1 MVIEKFAGLIDL
13 SSTKDNIKEVNT
25 AFSQGE
31 KGRYTG
37 FHNVF
42 GKAKASK
49 RRTKKFIIRFLELLR
64 PGQIRQIRADCKR
77 NGRELSIGEAAYR
90 INKRGPDPG

>member
-1 MVIEKFAGLIDL
+1 MAQERITERPNLPGLIDL

-25 AFSQGE
+25 AFSRGE

-42 GKAKASK
+42 GKAKASNPGSLL
-49 RRTKKFIIRFLELLR
+49 TEHWRFLRLAFCREVELV
-64 PGQIRQIRADCKR
+64 
-77 NGRELSIGEAAYR
+77 
-90 INKRGPDPG
+90 